1 MATAVDLSTAG
12 IQVAYAVEAT
22 AGTKPTTG
30 WTKFTGIKS
39 IPDFNPEPSS
49 LETTTLDATEYRTY
63 IPGLKDVGGAV
74 AYTAN
79 MTEQFQTEW
88 DALMAAYKA
97 AAADGKALWI
107 THIVPGLTKAFFFK
121 GEPSPLGFSAV
132 DTDSVFEV
140 DAYVAP
146 TQIEGWGTKPTL
158 T

>member
-1 MATAVDLSTAG
+1 MAIDLSTAG
-12 IQVAYAVEAT
+12 IQVAYCAEST

-30 WTKFTGIKS
+30 WTKLTGIKS

-88 DALMAAYKA
+88 TALMTAYETASKDNKA
-97 AAADGKALWI
+97 MWFV
-107 THIVPGLTKAFFFK
+107 HVVPGLTKAFFFK

-132 DTDSVFEV
+132 ETDAVFEV

-146 TQIEGWGTKPTL
+146 TQIEGWDEKPTL

>member
-1 MATAVDLSTAG
+1 MAIDLSTAG
-12 IQVAYAVEAT
+12 IQVAYCAEAT

-30 WTKFTGIKS
+30 WTKLTGIKS

-88 DALMAAYKA
+88 AALMSAYETASKDDKA
-97 AAADGKALWI
+97 MWFV
-107 THIVPGLTKAFFFK
+107 HVVPGLTKAFFFK

>member
-1 MATAVDLSTAG
+1 MAIDLSTAG
-12 IQVAYAVEAT
+12 IQVAYCAEST
-22 AGTKPTTG
+22 AGTKPTSG
-30 WTKFTGIKS
+30 WTKLTGIKS

-88 DALMAAYKA
+88 AALMTAYEAASQDNKA
-97 AAADGKALWI
+97 MWFV
-107 THIVPGLTKAFFFK
+107 HVVPGLTKAFFFK

-132 DTDSVFEV
+132 ETDAVLEI

-146 TQIEGWGTKPTL
+146 TQIEGWDTKPTL
-158 T
+158 A